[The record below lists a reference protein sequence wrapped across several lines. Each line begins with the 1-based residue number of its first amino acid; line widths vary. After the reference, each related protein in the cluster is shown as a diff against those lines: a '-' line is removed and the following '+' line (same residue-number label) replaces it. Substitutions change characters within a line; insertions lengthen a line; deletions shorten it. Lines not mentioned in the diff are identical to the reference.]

1 MPAAFE
7 DIISDL
13 RKRIFKPVYFLA
25 GDEPYYI
32 DLITDFIAEKVLS
45 EEERAFNQIVIYG
58 EETSVNSIIETSR
71 RFPMMA
77 SHQVVIVKEA
87 QALKKIEDLAIYLE
101 KPLLSTIL
109 VLNYKY
115 KVIDKRTKLAR
126 TLETQGIYFESMRLR
141 DYQVPPW
148 IERYLMTKG
157 IKINPDASAMLTEFL
172 GTDLHKI
179 TNELDKLLITL
190 PAGKPVITSALI
202 EKNIGISKDFNNFE
216 LQKAIGEK
224 NIFKANM
231 IVRYFSENPNDN
243 PVTLTIASLFSLFT
257 KILTYH
263 YLTDRS
269 KNNVASV
276 LKIHPYF
283 VKDYEVSSM
292 KYGPSKTIQIISF
305 LRTYDLRTKG
315 FGDAGTDAG
324 DLLKELVYKILH
336 LQDPL

>member
-1 MPAAFE
+1 MPATFE
-7 DIISDL
+7 EIISDL
-13 RKRIFKPVYFLA
+13 KKRIFKPVYFLA

-45 EEERAFNQIVIYG
+45 EEEKAFNQVIIYG

-87 QALKKIEDLAIYLE
+87 QALKKIEDLAIYLD

-115 KVIDKRTKLAR
+115 KVIDKRTKLYKA
-126 TLETQGIYFESMRLR
+126 LDTQGVYFESMRLR

-172 GTDLHKI
+172 GADLHKI
-179 TNELDKLLITL
+179 VNELDKLLITL
-190 PAGKPVITSALI
+190 PAGKPVITTSLI
-202 EKNIGISKDFNNFE
+202 EKNIGISKDYNNFE

-224 NIFKANM
+224 NILKANM
-231 IVRYFSENPNDN
+231 IVRYFTENPNDN
-243 PVTLTIASLFSLFT
+243 PITLTIASLFSLFT

-283 VKDYEVSSM
+283 VKDYEISAM
-292 KYGPSKTIQIISF
+292 KYNATKTIQIISL
-305 LRTYDLRTKG
+305 LRTYDMKTKG
-315 FGDAGTDAG
+315 FGDVSTDQG

-336 LQDPL
+336 L

>member
-1 MPAAFE
+1 MPATFE
-7 DIISDL
+7 EIISDL
-13 RKRIFKPVYFLA
+13 KKRIFKPFYFLA

-45 EEERAFNQIVIYG
+45 EEEKAFNQVIIYG

-77 SHQVVIVKEA
+77 SHQVVIVKEG
-87 QALKKIEDLAIYLE
+87 QALKKIEDLAIYLD

-115 KVIDKRTKLAR
+115 KVIDKRTKLYKA
-126 TLETQGIYFESMRLR
+126 LDTQGVYFESMRLR

-172 GTDLHKI
+172 GADLHKI
-179 TNELDKLLITL
+179 VNELDKLLITL
-190 PAGKPVITSALI
+190 PAGKPVITTSLI
-202 EKNIGISKDFNNFE
+202 EKNIGISKDYNNFE

-224 NIFKANM
+224 NILKANM
-231 IVRYFSENPNDN
+231 IVRYFTENPNDN
-243 PVTLTIASLFSLFT
+243 PVTLTIASLFSLFS

-283 VKDYEVSSM
+283 VKDYEISAM
-292 KYGPSKTIQIISF
+292 KYNATKTIQIISL
-305 LRTYDLRTKG
+305 LRTYDMKTKG
-315 FGDAGTDAG
+315 FGDVSTDQG

-336 LQDPL
+336 L